1 MGSLG
6 IWYLVLAKPQ
16 LSFELS
22 EVRRFS
28 FLSFYDPQKWRYSKF
43 LKHRDPHFQLSQGY
57 RAKEGGQQL
66 PLFMRGF
73 CSSNALFSA
82 SLHLECWFLLLI
94 PFWYWRL
101 LFQIKSQHGFTFIC
115 CFIGVLMF
123 INCCQKPGI
132 LEKDENGFQKN
143 VKKWDGNIG
152 GGEGMSGGMVVNS
165 GFQTFYILWKYKH
178 MLNLNL
184 L

>member
-101 LFQIKSQHGFTFIC
+101 LFQIKSHHRFTFIC
-115 CFIGVLMF
+115 CFIGVL
-123 INCCQKPGI
+123 IVGWQYRG
-132 LEKDENGFQKN
+132 E
-143 VKKWDGNIG
+143 G
-152 GGEGMSGGMVVNS
+152 GGCRGMVVNS

>member
-82 SLHLECWFLLLI
+82 SLSF
-94 PFWYWRL
+94 R
-101 LFQIKSQHGFTFIC
+101 
-115 CFIGVLMF
+115 MF
-123 INCCQKPGI
+123 IFH
-132 LEKDENGFQKN
+132 L
-143 VKKWDGNIG
+143 KKQLCH
-152 GGEGMSGGMVVNS
+152 M
-165 GFQTFYILWKYKH
+165 TFCNKSKCSLFNKSKWKLDLQRYKSIFEEW
-178 MLNLNL
+178 NLT
-184 L
+184 